1 MSDKPD
7 FSIERQ
13 IARRLQQCRQG
24 SWFEGQR
31 AEHLWRWQVDHRQ
44 QLRRAMRL
52 DLPPVY
58 TSPRIEV
65 IRSWEREGLRA
76 GLLALETE
84 EDFWLP
90 VHILEPPEGHEGRII
105 ILLHGCGRGAAEAV
119 GSSEFLDAAGQAERR
134 QIPYAANWARAG
146 FIVAVPELRGFGR
159 LALAENTGPESRQA
173 GQPSRQL
180 CSLDRLMAIYV
191 QLGQTYAGCCVTDL
205 IRLID
210 YLEARQGVDADRIGI
225 AGIGEGSRAISWLV
239 AMEDRIA
246 VAAASTMGRLDP
258 GKTAEG
264 ELGSLPMIGTFG
276 LADPVSMFA
285 CYVPKPLY
293 LQTAPPSTDAQG
305 DRKRSAIERLERLY
319 RLCGAEERLVLD
331 VRGGSM
337 ALQGSEALSFFGRWL

>member
-13 IARRLQQCRQG
+13 IARRLEQCRRG

-31 AEHLWRWQVDHRQ
+31 PEHLWRWQVDHRQ

-58 TSPRIEV
+58 SAPRAEV
-65 IRSWEREGLRA
+65 VRSWEREGFRG

-84 EDFWLP
+84 EGFWLP
-90 VHILEPPEGHEGRII
+90 VHIQEPQEGHAGRVI
-105 ILLHGCGRGAAEAV
+105 ILLHGCGRGAVEAV
-119 GSSEFLDAAGQAERR
+119 GLSEPGDAARDVEPHEV
-134 QIPYAANWARAG
+134 PYASRWARAG
-146 FIVAVPELRGFGR
+146 FVVAVPELRGFGR
-159 LALAENTGPESRQA
+159 LALTEDAGPERHDVGDASHHR
-173 GQPSRQL
+173 

-210 YLEARQGVDADRIGI
+210 YLEARQGIDADRIGI
-225 AGIGEGSRAISWLV
+225 AGIGEGARAISWLV

-246 VAAASTMGRLDP
+246 VAAASTTGRLDP

-276 LADPVSMFA
+276 LADPVSMLA

-293 LQTAPPSTDAQG
+293 LQTAPPSTDALG
-305 DRKRSAIERLERLY
+305 DRKRYAMERLARLY
-319 RLCGAEERLVLD
+319 RLCGAEERMVLD
-331 VRGGSM
+331 VQGGP
-337 ALQGSEALSFFGRWL
+337 AAFQEGEAVSFFERWL